1 MKTLKAVSALAA
13 LVSFAHSASAQQP
26 NASAAA
32 FGMAGN
38 YSAAASGYDA
48 VTWNPANLGLAT
60 PAFSLNLLTIGGVT
74 GLAPVKLSDINVY
87 AGKLIPSSAKEAWLQ
102 SIGSGMERG
111 RLDGGL
117 SIVAL
122 SIGHL
127 AFQLGASGT
136 GQATL
141 NQDAAEALLFGN
153 AGRTGTP
160 KSLTLN
166 GSSALGSTFGTGAV
180 SFGIPVSHGDHG
192 EVFSI
197 GVTGKYVVG
206 LAMGRAQ
213 DNGSQ
218 VTVNNINVQ
227 FPVIYT
233 DSASIGNSGSG
244 LGVDVGLA
252 WSNTGTTF
260 SATARNVVNTFA
272 WSTSSLRSRV
282 GSFTFDGTTPNR
294 GSFNA
299 APYASA
305 PQVMRTA
312 IEAEKF
318 QPELAAGVAHRAG
331 SLLLTA
337 DASQRIGDGIDIGPK
352 MHAGVGAEFTGL
364 PLLSLRAGAAVISD
378 GFQAAGGVGLHL
390 GPVELGVGVSTRSRN
405 SGQELGAMVSLISIR

>member
-1 MKTLKAVSALAA
+1 MKTNRAVGAIAA
-13 LVSFAHSASAQQP
+13 LVAFGHALSAQQP

-38 YSAAASGYDA
+38 YTAVAAGYDA
-48 VTWNPANLGLAT
+48 VAWNPANLGQMT
-60 PAFSLNLLTIGGVT
+60 PAFSLNLLTAGGVT
-74 GLAPVKLSDINVY
+74 GLDPVKLSDINVY
-87 AGKLIPSSAKEAWLQ
+87 AGKLIPASAKETWLQ
-102 SIGSGMERG
+102 SIGSGTERG
-111 RLDGGL
+111 RANAGL
-117 SIVAL
+117 SIVAM

-127 AFQLGASGT
+127 GFQLGLSGA
-136 GQATL
+136 GQANL

-160 KSLTLN
+160 KSLALN
-166 GSSALGSTFGTGAV
+166 GSSADGSSFGTGAV
-180 SFGIPVSHGDHG
+180 SLGIPISHGDHG
-192 EVFSI
+192 ETMSI
-197 GVTGKYVVG
+197 GVTGKYVLG

-218 VTVNNINVQ
+218 VTANNINAQ

-233 DSASIGNSGSG
+233 DSSHLGNSGSG
-244 LGVDVGLA
+244 FGVDVGLA
-252 WSNTGTTF
+252 WSNTRTTF

-282 GSFTFDGTTPNR
+282 GSFTFDGTTSN
-294 GSFNA
+294 GSFVP

-305 PQVMRTA
+305 PQTMRSA

-318 QPELAAGVAHRAG
+318 QPEIAAGLAHRTG
-331 SLLLTA
+331 SLVVTA

-364 PLLSLRAGAAVISD
+364 PLLALRAGAAVITD
-378 GFQAAGGVGLHL
+378 GFQAAGGVGLRL
-390 GPVELGVGVSTRSRN
+390 GAVEIGVGLSTRSRN
-405 SGQELGAMVSLISIR
+405 SGQELGAMVSLISIH